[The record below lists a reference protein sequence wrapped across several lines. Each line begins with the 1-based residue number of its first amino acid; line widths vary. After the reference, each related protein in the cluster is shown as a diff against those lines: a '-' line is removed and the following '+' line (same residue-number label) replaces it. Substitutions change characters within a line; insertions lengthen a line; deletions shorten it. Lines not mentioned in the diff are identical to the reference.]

1 MLKAK
6 RSYVVIVG
14 CGRLGSF
21 LANSLSREGYSVVVI
36 DKSEEAFEAL
46 TAEYSG
52 FRIEGNATE
61 AAVLRQAK
69 IDKADIVIATTH
81 DDNLNLMVAQ
91 VAMEIFNIK
100 KVIARV
106 FDPKRE
112 RIYKEIGIDTVCPT
126 IISGNAFLRTI
137 LNQETLSE

>member
-61 AAVLRQAK
+61 AA
-69 IDKADIVIATTH
+69 
-81 DDNLNLMVAQ
+81 
-91 VAMEIFNIK
+91 MEIFNIK

>member
-6 RSYVVIVG
+6 KSYVVIVG

-91 VAMEIFNIK
+91 VAMEIFNVK